1 MKVMRIKDFFA
12 QPSGIRKW
20 VRARNSNA
28 NAETNP
34 LDVACA
40 QDPAVPPSGLRK
52 WLHRPFF
59 WLAVL
64 PIMLGT
70 LFFGFIATDMY
81 VSEASMTVR
90 TSKGLATDVSSGSM
104 LSLTPTNTDSYVVY
118 EYIRSPDILRQ
129 LDAEIG
135 LRAHYAN
142 RKADVFTRLS
152 KTATD
157 EELLKYYQGVV
168 GVSLDSVTGIIK
180 LKVRAYDPTFAHR
193 LAQKIIK
200 YSEDLVNKM
209 SERSV
214 RDTLLLAQSELA
226 RAEARSYRARIKI
239 KDFRLRHSDFNPVM
253 SSAGTMTMLAGLEA
267 EQAKTSTELTQLRS
281 FMREDSPQV
290 VTAKSK
296 VEALSS
302 QIAAERSRLTG
313 GSDSGKPDQVLEY
326 EALVMEQEFSS
337 KVLEGCLRAMEQA
350 RVNADSK
357 TRYLEAFVQPN
368 LPEEATYPERLLCIG
383 LTTIVILLFYGIVS
397 LSWAAIKEHAG
408 F

>member
-1 MKVMRIKDFFA
+1 MNVVRIKDFFA
-12 QPSGIRKW
+12 QPRGI
-20 VRARNSNA
+20 
-28 NAETNP
+28 
-34 LDVACA
+34 
-40 QDPAVPPSGLRK
+40 GK
-52 WLHRPFF
+52 WLYKPFF
-59 WLAVL
+59 WFLVL
-64 PIMLGT
+64 PITLGT

-90 TSKGLATDVSSGSM
+90 TSKGLATDVSSGSTP
-104 LSLTPTNTDSYVVY
+104 LSLGAAISPTNGDSYVVF
-118 EYIRSPDILRQ
+118 EYIRSPDLLRQ
-129 LDAEIG
+129 LDAEMN
-135 LRAHYAN
+135 LRAHYSN
-142 RKADVFTRLS
+142 SKADIFTRLS

-157 EELLKYYQGVV
+157 EELLKYYQSVV
-168 GVSLDSVTGIIK
+168 GVSLDSITGIIK

-200 YSEDLVNKM
+200 HTEDLVNKM

-214 RDTLLLAQSELA
+214 RDTLLLAQGELEK
-226 RAEARSYRARIKI
+226 AETRSNSARIKV
-239 KDFRLRHSDFNPVM
+239 KDFRMRHSDFNPVM

-302 QIAAERSRLTG
+302 QITAERSRLTG
-313 GSDSGKPDQVLEY
+313 GSDSGKPEQVLEY

-337 KVLEGCLRAMEQA
+337 KLLEGSLRAMEQA
-350 RVNADSK
+350 RLNADSK
-357 TRYLEAFVQPN
+357 TRYLEAFVKPN
-368 LPEEATYPERLLCIG
+368 LPEEPLYPERLLGIG
-383 LTTIVILLFYGIVS
+383 VTIVITFLCYGIIT
-397 LSWAAIKEHAG
+397 LIWAAIKEHTG